1 MTRETF
7 AFGLCRDVCDL
18 KFARARIVDALEN
31 NRRVPFPR
39 QARRG
44 RLEH

>member
-1 MTRETF
+1 MRLMTRETF

-31 NRRVPFPR
+31 IVVFRSL
-39 QARRG
+39 G
-44 RLEH
+44 EHGVDA